1 MIERNLARMLTI
13 AILAAV
19 AAVSL
24 AEDGGATPVEELV
37 LQERLQRS
45 VDEAIASARSR
56 TDSLGAHNERF
67 LDAADALVKIGPG
80 AIPFL
85 AQELRAGDA
94 ETFFFSAHV
103 LGRIGTASAGD
114 VLLAEVDR
122 AEREDGNA
130 ALYRKAWACYG
141 LGLMTHPRAVKLVN
155 SGRHLAGKVALHDG
169 MSVLESIA
177 LHSGTASVDALLDQL
192 ERFTGSSPLE
202 RTMVL
207 KALGRVPRPDA
218 IPALADRL
226 NDESPTVRRQ
236 AVLSLG
242 AFDTPATRSL
252 LIRVLDDP
260 IPAVRVAVAE
270 SLAAGAPDDVLEPLA
285 ARLGNEENTLVRSAL
300 YRALAPT
307 RGGAASAVLLGA
319 WGRPDPFDRAALA
332 AVLPRI
338 GDDKAVELLRRGLDD
353 GNIQVSVASAHAL
366 AAMEAPGWIELLLK
380 KIDDPVWNLAQTAVD
395 LLVERNDSRAAAPI
409 ARRLID
415 DELAGVVTD
424 PRRFHRIEKLSS
436 ALVSLRD
443 PSRLVEIETATKRQ
457 TDPTLVRALRIRIE
471 QLQAIQRN
479 GNRSKCW
486 GADAVSSQGH
496 VRRLAYRSLGRLG
509 GEKNARKL
517 ARLFP
522 RVPVEEGVEILRA
535 LANIDSPGSKS
546 LIRRVL
552 TAREFDRADHAPLRA
567 MAAWSARRIGGAEML
582 AALTAA
588 VERRGGRDIAPLV
601 FLGVLGGEQAIP
613 TLEHYG
619 QLRMRDFTWDRA
631 NEMQHLDRLR
641 KDLERGRGG
650 VDFDVSPEL
659 LRF

>member
-1 MIERNLARMLTI
+1 MIERNLSRMLTI

-24 AEDGGATPVEELV
+24 AEDGGSTPVEELV
-37 LQERLQRS
+37 LQERIQRS
-45 VDEAIASARSR
+45 VDEAIASVRSR
-56 TDSLGAHNERF
+56 TDSLGSHNERF
-67 LDAADALVKIGPG
+67 LDAADALVEIGPG

-130 ALYRKAWACYG
+130 ALFQKAWACHG

-155 SGRHLAGKVALHDG
+155 SGRHLAGKLALHDG
-169 MSVLESIA
+169 MSVLEAIA
-177 LHSGTASVDALLDQL
+177 LYSGTASVDALLDQL

-252 LIRVLDDP
+252 LVRVLDDP

-270 SLAAGAPDDVLEPLA
+270 SLASGAPDDVLEPLA
-285 ARLGNEENTLVRSAL
+285 ARLGNEENTLVRGAL

-338 GDDKAVELLRRGLDD
+338 EDDEAVELLRRGLDD

-366 AAMEAPGWIELLLK
+366 AAMKAPGWVELLLK

-395 LLVERNDSRAAAPI
+395 LLVEQDGSTSAAAI

-415 DELAGVVTD
+415 EELTGVVTD

-443 PSRLVEIETATKRQ
+443 PSRLAEIETATKRQ
-457 TDPTLVRALRIRIE
+457 TDPTLVRQLHVRIE

-479 GNRSKCW
+479 GNRSKRW
-486 GADAVSSQGH
+486 WADAVSPQGH

-522 RVPVEEGVEILRA
+522 RV
-535 LANIDSPGSKS
+535 
-546 LIRRVL
+546 
-552 TAREFDRADHAPLRA
+552 
-567 MAAWSARRIGGAEML
+567 
-582 AALTAA
+582 
-588 VERRGGRDIAPLV
+588 
-601 FLGVLGGEQAIP
+601 
-613 TLEHYG
+613 
-619 QLRMRDFTWDRA
+619 
-631 NEMQHLDRLR
+631 
-641 KDLERGRGG
+641 
-650 VDFDVSPEL
+650 